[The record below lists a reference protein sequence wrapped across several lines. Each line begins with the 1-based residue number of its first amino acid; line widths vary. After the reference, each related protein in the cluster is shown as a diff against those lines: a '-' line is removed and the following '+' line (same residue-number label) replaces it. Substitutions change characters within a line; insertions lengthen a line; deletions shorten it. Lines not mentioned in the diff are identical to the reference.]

1 MIYEINLKHIIAV
14 FDIIYIKCNKHLNI
28 YKLRFLHFFKHKD
41 YQSLDFWIWCTN
53 KLKLSQ
59 KISTYMYNLCTFSLY
74 QKAIYKSLHK
84 GDCTINAMSSNLYEF
99 LAQK

>member
-59 KISTYMYNLCTFSLY
+59 KISTYMYNLCTFSLNTKK
-74 QKAIYKSLHK
+74 QS
-84 GDCTINAMSSNLYEF
+84 TNLYTRGTV
-99 LAQK
+99 QSMQCHQISTSS